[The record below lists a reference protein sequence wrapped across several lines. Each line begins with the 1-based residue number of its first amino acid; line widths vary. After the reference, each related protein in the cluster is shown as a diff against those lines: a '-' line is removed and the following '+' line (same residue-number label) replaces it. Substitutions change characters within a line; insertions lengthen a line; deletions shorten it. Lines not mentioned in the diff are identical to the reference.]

1 MKKRHVAI
9 RGIWVIVIILSLIF
23 ISFYGGTVSYG
34 LFFAVL
40 FLPLLSLI
48 YLLMVFWRF
57 KIYQKLEGRNVVA
70 GQAVPYY
77 FVLQNEDRFS
87 FASVSV
93 KMYSDFSYVE
103 DVPEGDEYELLP
115 EEHFRYDTYLICKYR
130 GIYEVGI
137 REVEIKDFLGFGKLK
152 YHPVGNFEAI
162 VRPKIVKKS
171 TLKCL
176 EDMESPILLETRS
189 GQKEYDMSVRKYK
202 EGDSVRRIHWKASA
216 RMQELMTRE
225 VTGEEKQGI
234 ALVMD
239 TKRFTDAP
247 EAYLPLENKEL
258 EALLAVGYCLTER
271 FVSYDACYLDE
282 NRQLVKEGI
291 RNFPE
296 FDAFY
301 EHVCKIEFSEEATLS
316 QLLEKLKSETLFDYQ
331 AVFFVVHELDE
342 NLINI
347 TQKMKD
353 RGTQSVILLIRD
365 ESEGKYQSFSVP
377 GRRVFAYS
385 TNAKLEEVL

>member
-1 MKKRHVAI
+1 M
-9 RGIWVIVIILSLIF
+9 ILSLIF
-23 ISFYGGTVSYG
+23 ISFYGGAVSYG

-40 FLPLLSLI
+40 FLPVLSLV

-57 KIYQKLEGRNVVA
+57 KIYQKLEGRNAIA

-87 FASVSV
+87 FASVSI
-93 KMYSDFSYVE
+93 KMHSDFSYVE

-115 EEHFRYDTYLICKYR
+115 NENFRYDTYLVCKYR

-162 VRPKIVKKS
+162 VQPKIVKKS
-171 TLKCL
+171 SLKCL
-176 EDMESPILLETRS
+176 EDMDSSVLLETRS

-202 EGDSVRRIHWKASA
+202 EGDSMRRIHWKASA

-225 VTGEEKQGI
+225 LTGEEKQGI
-234 ALVMD
+234 AILVD
-239 TKRFTDAP
+239 TKRFSQAAD
-247 EAYLPLENKEL
+247 EYLPLENKEL
-258 EALLAVGYCLTER
+258 EAFLAVSYCLTEH
-271 FVSYDACYLDE
+271 FVTYDACYLDE
-282 NRQLVKEGI
+282 NLHLIKEGV
-291 RNFPE
+291 RSFPE
-296 FDAFY
+296 FDTFY
-301 EHVCKIEFSEEATLS
+301 NHVCKMEFTKEAS
-316 QLLEKLKSETLFDYQ
+316 VPKLLTKLGTENLFDYQ
-331 AVFFVVHELDE
+331 AVFFVVHEVDEMLLDV
-342 NLINI
+342 

-353 RGTQSVILLIRD
+353 RGTQSVILAICD
-365 ESEGKYQSFSVP
+365 ESGEKYRTFSVP
-377 GRRVFAYS
+377 GRRVFTYS